1 MKTIAK
7 HIIDATLEPIHR
19 KVVAGER
26 LSVEDGVR
34 LFNSQNFLGLGYL
47 ANLARERLHGKK
59 TYYVY
64 NQHINYTNICKNL
77 CAFCAF
83 GRKEEQQGAYVMS
96 LDEVESKLRE
106 RLHEPITEIHVVG
119 GVHPDL
125 PWDYYLGLV
134 RRIKQVRPDSTV
146 KAFTAVEMDHFSEI
160 SGLGLQGTLQALKSA
175 GLEAMPGGGAEV
187 FSSRIRERLF
197 PRKISSDRWL
207 EVMAAAHKV
216 GIQTNATMLYGH
228 METIEER
235 VEHLVRLRDLQDR
248 ARGFM
253 AFIPLAF
260 HSTNTTLES
269 LPPTT
274 GCDDLKMVAVS
285 RLMLDNFPHIKAYW
299 VMIGPKL
306 AQIALSFGADDLD
319 GTIMEEKI
327 THNAGASTPKGLTR
341 GELRLLIE
349 SAGFEPIERDAFYR
363 KAA

>member
-7 HIIDATLEPIHR
+7 NIIDSTLEPVHR
-19 KVVAGER
+19 KVLAGER
-26 LSVEDGVR
+26 LSAEDGVR
-34 LFNSQNFLGLGYL
+34 LFNSPNLLAVGHL
-47 ANLARERLHGKK
+47 ANIVRERLHGKK

-64 NQHINYTNICKNL
+64 NQHINYTNICKNF

-83 GRKEEQQGAYVMS
+83 ARKETQQGAYVMS
-96 LDEVESKLRE
+96 MDEVERKLRE
-106 RLHEPITEIHVVG
+106 RLLEPISEIHVVG

-125 PWDYYLGLV
+125 PWDYYVELV
-134 RRIKQVRPDSTV
+134 RRIKQVRPEATV
-146 KAFTAVEMDHFSEI
+146 KAFTAVEIDHLSEI
-160 SGLGLQGTLQALKSA
+160 SGLGLTGTLRALKSA

-187 FSSRIRERLF
+187 FSNRVRERLF
-197 PRKISSDRWL
+197 PRKISSGRWL
-207 EVMAAAHKV
+207 EVMAAAHTL

-235 VEHLVRLRDLQDR
+235 VEHLIRLRELQDR
-248 ARGFM
+248 AEGFM

-260 HSTNTTLES
+260 HSANTGLDN
-269 LPPTT
+269 LPATT

-306 AQIALSFGADDLD
+306 AQIALSFGADDMD
-319 GTIMEEKI
+319 GTIIHENI
-327 THNAGASTPKGLTR
+327 THTAGASTPNGLTKT
-341 GELRLLIE
+341 ELKRLIE